1 MFDNKSFNI
10 IPLPKKQKIGVDPFK
25 GGTHRMSSDK
35 FFKINKIFFDVVFI
49 DGLHK
54 YEQCQRDCMNSMKFL
69 NQGGIIIFHDNVT

>member
-1 MFDNKSFNI
+1 
-10 IPLPKKQKIGVDPFK
+10 
-25 GGTHRMSSDK
+25 MSSDK